1 MNEIAQAR
9 LDLHRHLLEYT
20 AHVLLPDRVHLYSP
34 SILAAPSIWI
44 GQPGVTAQVL
54 GRGTKVRVVRF
65 GVYVVADGFDPV
77 QCELLDELVALVWD
91 AGYAMNRAE
100 ALISVPQ
107 AIDVGGSSQ
116 RGVVTDIGVTTMAG
130 SLCTRPPVTASTLL
144 HPALA

>member
-1 MNEIAQAR
+1 
-9 LDLHRHLLEYT
+9 
-20 AHVLLPDRVHLYSP
+20 
-34 SILAAPSIWI
+34 
-44 GQPGVTAQVL
+44 
-54 GRGTKVRVVRF
+54 
-65 GVYVVADGFDPV
+65 
-77 QCELLDELVALVWD
+77 
-91 AGYAMNRAE
+91 MNRAE